1 MHFARAIFSPGPSL
15 QANQYFA
22 LIVPF
27 CGVLLGS
34 ALAGCWAVLKTHKY
48 LLWLAAG
55 YILPALP
62 IAVQSMQTNQQL
74 AQTSVVLGC
83 FYLLG
88 LWAIARG
95 MAQRSGGDAYPKIA
109 LLISL
114 LALAGLYYFSQVVD
128 DLHVRMLIL
137 NIAMALLLL
146 LGVSA
151 VYRHRQAEDIFERIL
166 RGSYLCF
173 VAYSLI
179 RPLVIV
185 IAVEQNPLITLS
197 QSPLWLLMLA
207 ANLLMSLWSVGVLL
221 AVTCREVLLAMKK
234 ERDLDPLTQL
244 LNRRA
249 FFEQAPARIQ
259 RSKEGLWALL
269 ICDVDHFKQIND
281 TLGHAAGD
289 EVLRSAAK
297 VLARNTRHTDLV
309 VRLGGEEFLVL
320 LNCDSLH
327 SACVVADRMREQF
340 AEVHLASYQK
350 LTASFGVV
358 VIDAAE
364 QLQSAINQADNLL
377 YVAKRTGRN
386 KVMSAQSP
394 EWPKKLHATA
404 C

>member
-166 RGSYLCF
+166 RGSYC
-173 VAYSLI
+173 V
-179 RPLVIV
+179 
-185 IAVEQNPLITLS
+185 
-197 QSPLWLLMLA
+197 LWPIL
-207 ANLLMSLWSVGVLL
+207 
-221 AVTCREVLLAMKK
+221 
-234 ERDLDPLTQL
+234 
-244 LNRRA
+244 
-249 FFEQAPARIQ
+249 
-259 RSKEGLWALL
+259 
-269 ICDVDHFKQIND
+269 
-281 TLGHAAGD
+281 
-289 EVLRSAAK
+289 
-297 VLARNTRHTDLV
+297 
-309 VRLGGEEFLVL
+309 
-320 LNCDSLH
+320 
-327 SACVVADRMREQF
+327 
-340 AEVHLASYQK
+340 
-350 LTASFGVV
+350 
-358 VIDAAE
+358 
-364 QLQSAINQADNLL
+364 
-377 YVAKRTGRN
+377 
-386 KVMSAQSP
+386 
-394 EWPKKLHATA
+394 
-404 C
+404 

>member
-1 MHFARAIFSPGPSL
+1 M

-22 LIVPF
+22 LVVPL
-27 CGVLLGS
+27 CGVLLGA
-34 ALAGCWAVLKTHKY
+34 ALVGCWAVLRTHQY
-48 LLWLAAG
+48 LLWLAAA
-55 YILPALP
+55 YILPAFP

-88 LWAIARG
+88 LWAIAQG
-95 MAQRSGGDAYPKIA
+95 MAQRSGGSAHPKIA

-114 LALAGLYYFSQVVD
+114 VTLAGLYYFSQVAD
-128 DLHVRMLIL
+128 DLHARMLIL
-137 NIAMALLLL
+137 NIAMALLLM
-146 LGVSA
+146 LGVVAVFRNRQSA
-151 VYRHRQAEDIFERIL
+151 DLFERIL
-166 RGSYLCF
+166 RGSFLCF
-173 VAYSLI
+173 VAYSFI
-179 RPLVIV
+179 RPLVIA
-185 IAVEQNPLITLS
+185 IAIERGPSVELT

-207 ANLLMSLWSVGVLL
+207 ANLLLSLWFIGVLL
-221 AVTCREVLLAMKK
+221 VVTFREVLLTVKK
-234 ERDLDPLTQL
+234 ERDLDPLTLL

-259 RSKEGLWALL
+259 RSRHGLWALL

-289 EVLRSAAK
+289 EVLRSVAK
-297 VLARNTRHTDLV
+297 VLVSNTRHTDLV
-309 VRLGGEEFLVL
+309 VRLGGEEFVVL

-340 AEVHLASYQK
+340 AEGGPAMRQK

-358 VIDAAE
+358 VLESAQ
-364 QLQSAINQADNLL
+364 QLQSAIDQADALL
-377 YVAKRTGRN
+377 YLAKRTGRN
-386 KVMSAQSP
+386 KVVSAP
-394 EWPKKLHATA
+394 VTEKPADLLATA